1 MKAYSEDLRR
11 RVVAAVDDGMPRAE
25 VARLFRVAA
34 PTIKR
39 WLRRRRETGSL
50 AVSPR
55 PGLPS
60 IKMAALRAGL
70 LPQLEAHPDA
80 TLEEH
85 ARLWERARGMVV
97 SPSTIS
103 RVVTRDLGWTRKK
116 LGRQTELE

>member
-11 RVVAAVDDGMPRAE
+11 RVVAAVGEGMPRAE

-55 PGLPS
+55 PGLPA
-60 IKMAALRAGL
+60 IKMAALRADL
-70 LPQLEAHPDA
+70 LPQ
-80 TLEEH
+80 LEEH
-85 ARLWERARGMVV
+85 ARLWERAQGMVV

-103 RVVTRDLGWTRKK
+103 RVITRDLGWTREKS
-116 LGRQTELE
+116 R

>member
-1 MKAYSEDLRR
+1 MKAYSEDLRW

-25 VARLFRVAA
+25 AARLFQVAV

-39 WLRRRRETGSL
+39 WLKRRRETGSL
-50 AVSPR
+50 AVLPR
-55 PGLPS
+55 PGAPS
-60 IKMAALRAGL
+60 VKMAALRTGL

-85 ARLWERARGMVV
+85 CRLWEQAHGMVV

-103 RVVTRDLGWTRKK
+103 RVTTRDLGWTRKK
-116 LGRQTELE
+116 GR

>member
-25 VARLFRVAA
+25 VARLFRVAV

-39 WLRRRRETGSL
+39 WLKRRRDTGGL
-50 AVSPR
+50 AVLPR
-55 PGLPS
+55 PGAPS
-60 IKMAALRAGL
+60 VKMAALRTGL

-85 ARLWERARGMVV
+85 RRLWEQAHGMVV

-103 RVVTRDLGWTRKK
+103 RVITRDSGWTRKK
-116 LGRQTELE
+116 GR